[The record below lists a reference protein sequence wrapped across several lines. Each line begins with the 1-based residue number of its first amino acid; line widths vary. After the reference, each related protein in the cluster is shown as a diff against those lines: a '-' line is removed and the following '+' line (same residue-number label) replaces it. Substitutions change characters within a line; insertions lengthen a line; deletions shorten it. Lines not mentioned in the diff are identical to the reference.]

1 MPRICKILVVEGHD
15 GVRALLGDALHD
27 QGYRFTL
34 VGSGA
39 EMRRALDDDD
49 YDVVIVDIA
58 MRGGEDG
65 FRLADE
71 AAEQGCGVILT
82 TGDRRDFERVERSG
96 HKHLFKPFMIDSLLR
111 LVDEALR
118 DVQARCAR
126 RRRRD
131 GSLFPLR
138 MV

>member
-1 MPRICKILVVEGHD
+1 
-15 GVRALLGDALHD
+15 LLGDALHD

-39 EMRRALDDDD
+39 EMRRALDEDD
-49 YDVVIVDIA
+49 YDVVIVDVA
-58 MRGGEDG
+58 MRDGEDG
-65 FRLADE
+65 LVLADE

-96 HKHLFKPFMIDSLLR
+96 HKHIFKPFMIGSLLN
-111 LVDEALR
+111 LVDDALR
-118 DVQARCAR
+118 DVRARCAR

-138 MV
+138 TI